1 MKKPN
6 LLIHIIPTLENG
18 GAETVLAR
26 LVEEFYKI
34 KIKQYIFTITGSNSD
49 FHYEKIKP
57 FCEIIHL
64 KNNKKRAFQI
74 LKSNQNSTL
83 IGWMYRS
90 FFLVYS
96 YKVKFN
102 LSNPIFWNVRN
113 SNFRFFQFYQ
123 KIGLLFFGVLSK
135 FVNPRIIYCSY
146 KSKKVHE
153 AYFFNKTN
161 SVVIQNRLA
170 KKYFENKNEIKL
182 PKNYILFVGRRNKQ
196 KGIKRLFR
204 ISKKILLQKND
215 LKLVIAGYGWNTE
228 NIPSSIRDKVK
239 LLGDVKN
246 IFYLYKKSKCLLFTS
261 LSGEGY
267 PNVLPEAMIS
277 GTPIIAFEAGDSHL
291 ILENY
296 KFGKTVYSEI
306 EFENQLLEYIKSNH
320 KKKDIEIEINKQKEK
335 LNFNNTLNE
344 YNKFI
349 F

>member
-1 MKKPN
+1 MKNPN
-6 LLIHIIPTLENG
+6 LLIHIIPTLGNG

-26 LVEEFYKI
+26 LVEEFHKI
-34 KIKQYIFTITGSNSD
+34 KIKQYIFTISGSNTD
-49 FHYEKIKP
+49 FHYEKINP

-64 KNNKKRAFQI
+64 KKNKKRAFQI

-113 SNFRFFQFYQ
+113 SNFRFSQFYQ

-135 FVNPRIIYCSY
+135 FLNPRIIYCSY

-170 KKYFENKNEIKL
+170 KKYFENENEFKL
-182 PKNYILFVGRRNKQ
+182 PKNYVLFVGRYNKQ
-196 KGIKRLFR
+196 KGINRLLR
-204 ISKKILLQKND
+204 ISKKILFKNED
-215 LKLVIAGYGWNTE
+215 FKLIIAGYGWVNE
-228 NIPSSIRDKVK
+228 NIPISIRNKVE
-239 LLGDVKN
+239 LWGDVKN
-246 IFYLYKKSKCLLFTS
+246 IFSLYKSSKCLLFTS

-267 PNVLPEAMIS
+267 PNVLPEAMVS

-296 KFGKTVYSEI
+296 KFGKTVDNEMSFETELEKFMKKKFTKSEI
-306 EFENQLLEYIKSNH
+306 ELEIK
-320 KKKDIEIEINKQKEK
+320 KQKQN
-335 LNFNNTLNE
+335 LNFQKTFEE
-344 YNKFI
+344 YKKFI

>member
-1 MKKPN
+1 MKNPN
-6 LLIHIIPTLENG
+6 LLIHIIPTLKNG

-34 KIKQYIFTITGSNSD
+34 KINQYVFTISGSNTD

-64 KNNKKRAFQI
+64 KNNKERAFQI
-74 LKSNQNSTL
+74 LKLNQNSTL
-83 IGWMYRS
+83 IGWMYKS

-96 YKVKFN
+96 YKLKFN
-102 LSNPIFWNVRN
+102 LSNPIIWNVRN

-135 FVNPRIIYCSY
+135 FINPRIIYCSF

-153 AYFFNKTN
+153 AYFFKKTN

-170 KKYFENKNEIKL
+170 KKYFENENLIQL

-196 KGIKRLFR
+196 KGIKRLFK
-204 ISKKILLQKND
+204 ISKKILLQIDD
-215 LKLVIAGYGWNTE
+215 LKLVIAGYGWNLE
-228 NIPSSIRDKVK
+228 NIPNSIRDKVQ

-267 PNVLPEAMIS
+267 PNVLPEAMVS
-277 GTPIIAFEAGDSHL
+277 GTPIVAFQAGDSNL
-291 ILENY
+291 ILKNY
-296 KFGKTVYSEI
+296 KFGKTVDSDI
-306 EFENQLLEYIKSNH
+306 EFENQLLKYIESNY
-320 KKKDIEIEINKQKEK
+320 KKRVIEIEINSQKKK
-335 LNFNNTLNE
+335 LNFNKTLNE

>member
-1 MKKPN
+1 MKNPN
-6 LLIHIIPTLENG
+6 LLIHIIPTLGNG

-26 LVEEFYKI
+26 LVEEFHKI
-34 KIKQYIFTITGSNSD
+34 KIKQYIFTISGSNTD
-49 FHYEKIKP
+49 FHYEKINP

-64 KNNKKRAFQI
+64 KKNKKRAFQI

-102 LSNPIFWNVRN
+102 LSNPIVWNVRN

-123 KIGLLFFGVLSK
+123 KMGLLFFGVLSK
-135 FVNPRIIYCSY
+135 FLNPRIIYCSY

-170 KKYFENKNEIKL
+170 KKYFENENEFKL
-182 PKNYILFVGRRNKQ
+182 PKNYVLFVGRYNKQ
-196 KGIKRLFR
+196 KGINRLLR
-204 ISKKILLQKND
+204 ISKKILFKNED
-215 LKLVIAGYGWNTE
+215 FKLIIAGYGWVNE
-228 NIPSSIRDKVK
+228 NIPISIRNKVE
-239 LLGDVKN
+239 LWGDVKN
-246 IFYLYKKSKCLLFTS
+246 IFSLYKSSKCLLFTS

-267 PNVLPEAMIS
+267 PNVLPEAMVS

-296 KFGKTVYSEI
+296 KFGKTVDNEMSFETELEKFMKKKFTKSEI
-306 EFENQLLEYIKSNH
+306 ELEIK
-320 KKKDIEIEINKQKEK
+320 KQKQN
-335 LNFNNTLNE
+335 LNFQKTFEE
-344 YNKFI
+344 YKKFI